1 MKQKRRQSR
10 DRGSARNREP
20 AKSREIIFGV
30 NPIVEALRVG
40 RRKFHRIVI
49 KKGVKKSGA
58 TAQIIDTAK
67 RKKIQVDYADI
78 DAIAKMAQAE
88 GHQGIVA
95 AVSPVSFISFDKLI
109 SSASSSDNQTLA
121 ILDGIMDPRNF
132 GAILRSA
139 EAFGIDGV
147 IFPSRKAASYTP
159 VAAKASAGAGERIKL
174 CRVNNIAETVKL
186 LRDEGYE
193 CIAFDSSATNVFT
206 KAKPGPVAVVLGG
219 EGEGVRPLVAKR
231 CNQTAR
237 IEMKGTIGSLNV
249 SSAAAIIFHIVASR
263 S

>member
-1 MKQKRRQSR
+1 MKHKRRQSAR
-10 DRGSARNREP
+10 ERGSARNREP

-30 NPIVEALRVG
+30 NPIVEALRADS
-40 RRKFHRIVI
+40 RKFHRIVI

-67 RKKIQVDYADI
+67 RKKIQIDYADI
-78 DAIAKMAQAE
+78 DAIAKMAGAE

-95 AVSPVSFISFDKLI
+95 VVSPIAFISLDKLI
-109 SSASSSDNQTLA
+109 SSSSSQNQALA
-121 ILDGIMDPRNF
+121 LLDGIMDPRNF

-139 EAFGIDGV
+139 EAFGIDGL

-174 CRVNNIAETVKL
+174 CKVNNIAETVKL
-186 LRDEGYE
+186 LRNEGYE
-193 CIAFDSSATNVFT
+193 CIAFDSSAKNVFT

-219 EGEGVRPLVAKR
+219 EGKGVRPLVAKR

-237 IEMKGTIGSLNV
+237 IAMKGKIGSLNV
-249 SSAAAIIFHIVASR
+249 SSAAAIIFHLVSIR
-263 S
+263 